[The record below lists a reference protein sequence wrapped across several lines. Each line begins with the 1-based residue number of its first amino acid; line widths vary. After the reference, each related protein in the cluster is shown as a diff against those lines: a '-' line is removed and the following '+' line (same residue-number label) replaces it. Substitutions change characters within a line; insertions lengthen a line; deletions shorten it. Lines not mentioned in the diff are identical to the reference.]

1 MTDKFGHII
10 NVGDSVFCRDFFN
23 HGWMPR
29 KALAVIE
36 EIRLTEIKIN
46 FINVNYGWFWVR
58 NWELE
63 YASVEK
69 MFLWKLEN

>member
-10 NVGDSVFCRDFFN
+10 NVGDSVFCGDFYN
-23 HGWMPR
+23 QMPR

-36 EIRLTEIKIN
+36 EIRPTEIKIK
-46 FINVNYGWFWVR
+46 FENVNYGWFWVG
-58 NWELE
+58 NWKIE